1 MQSVKKVIA
10 IGDSFLAGAELKN
23 PNLVWPG
30 LFAKHGG
37 LEYDC
42 RARGGHTSQYVLRTL
57 LDTLHKETEPCFF
70 VIHWPSAIRLEY
82 VNKDCDTWVQ
92 ISPNAILHGNKNSE
106 DVKKMYYQHMNSL
119 LGDKWHNLLMIYS
132 AIQALKQTS
141 HCYAMTTVDDFIFST
156 EFHNPGYVEF
166 LQTNCRDHIHWFEGL
181 TFLKWASHNNFAHG
195 SGGHPLEHA
204 HQCAFEYFDPIYK
217 KLIANH

>member
-1 MQSVKKVIA
+1 MPVVKKVIS

-30 LFAKHGG
+30 LFAKQYG
-37 LEYDC
+37 LEYHC
-42 RARGGHTSQYVLRTL
+42 LAQGGHTSQFVLRTL
-57 LDTLHKETEPCFF
+57 IDSLHRETQPCFF
-70 VIHWPSAIRLEY
+70 VIHWPSAIRVEY
-82 VNKDCDTWVQ
+82 VNRDCDTWVQ
-92 ISPNAILHGNKNSE
+92 INPNSIVHGNKNSE
-106 DVKKMYYQHMNSL
+106 DVKKIYYQHMNSL

-141 HCYAMTTVDDFIFST
+141 HCYAMTTVDDFLFST

-166 LQTNCRDHIHWFEGL
+166 LQTNCKDHIQWFNGL
-181 TFLKWASHNNFAHG
+181 TFLKWAENNSFALG
-195 SGGHPLEHA
+195 PGGHPLEEAHHA
-204 HQCAFEYFDPIYK
+204 AFEYFEPIYK